1 MSNDQLAIN
10 GGQKLI
16 TRSFKRYNS
25 IGVEELKA
33 AKEVIETGVLSQFI
47 GADDPDFLGGPKVK
61 EFEKACC
68 EYFDVKYA
76 ITVKMIIE
84 AIDMT
89 SLFLSSST

>member
-47 GADDPDFLGGPKVK
+47 GADDPDF
-61 EFEKACC
+61 
-68 EYFDVKYA
+68 
-76 ITVKMIIE
+76 
-84 AIDMT
+84 
-89 SLFLSSST
+89 SLRDPRVL